1 MSLLNRD
8 VHGRRWRGVAVCLS
22 QIGDQ
27 EVSPFVHASGKVGRG
42 KVEWIDLEPGGKQQD
57 CASLTHE
64 GPSHGIAGAKPD
76 AVRAGRASEVG
87 QGGEVGGES
96 DLQKG
101 KAEGE
106 QGLAR
111 PGEEL
116 FERSCRQL
124 GMSPANITPP
134 AMSLVAE
141 IAPLDSLTNTSGVG
155 RTGVR

>member
-1 MSLLNRD
+1 M
-8 VHGRRWRGVAVCLS
+8 
-22 QIGDQ
+22 
-27 EVSPFVHASGKVGRG
+27 
-42 KVEWIDLEPGGKQQD
+42 
-57 CASLTHE
+57 
-64 GPSHGIAGAKPD
+64 
-76 AVRAGRASEVG
+76 
-87 QGGEVGGES
+87 GGES

-116 FERSCRQL
+116 FERSRRQL
-124 GMSPANITPP
+124 GMSSANITPP

-141 IAPLDSLTNTSGVG
+141 IAPLDALTNTSGAG

>member
-1 MSLLNRD
+1 M
-8 VHGRRWRGVAVCLS
+8 
-22 QIGDQ
+22 
-27 EVSPFVHASGKVGRG
+27 
-42 KVEWIDLEPGGKQQD
+42 
-57 CASLTHE
+57 
-64 GPSHGIAGAKPD
+64 
-76 AVRAGRASEVG
+76 
-87 QGGEVGGES
+87 GGES

-134 AMSLVAE
+134 AMSLVA
-141 IAPLDSLTNTSGVG
+141 
-155 RTGVR
+155 

>member
-1 MSLLNRD
+1 MGVVERD
-8 VHGRRWRGVAVCLS
+8 GHGRRRRGVVVCLVQS
-22 QIGDQ
+22 GNQ
-27 EVSPFVHASGKVGRG
+27 EVGPFAHSTGKVGRG
-42 KVEWIDLEPGGKQQD
+42 EVEWIDLEPGGEEQD

-76 AVRAGRASEVG
+76 AGRAGRASEVG

-96 DLQKG
+96 DVLKG

-111 PGEEL
+111 PRDEL

-124 GMSPANITPP
+124 GMIPANITPP
-134 AMSLVAE
+134 AMSPVAE
-141 IAPLDSLTNTSGVG
+141 QAPLVTLTNAHGP
-155 RTGVR
+155 RPL

>member
-8 VHGRRWRGVAVCLS
+8 VHGRRRKGVVVCLV
-22 QIGDQ
+22 QIGNQ
-27 EVSPFVHASGKVGRG
+27 EVGPFAHSTGKVGRG
-42 KVEWIDLEPGGKQQD
+42 EVEWIDLEPGGEEQD

-76 AVRAGRASEVG
+76 AGRAGRASEVG

-116 FERSCRQL
+116 FERSRRQL

-141 IAPLDSLTNTSGVG
+141 IALVDNLTNTSAAG
-155 RTGVR
+155 RTGGW

>member
-1 MSLLNRD
+1 M
-8 VHGRRWRGVAVCLS
+8 
-22 QIGDQ
+22 
-27 EVSPFVHASGKVGRG
+27 
-42 KVEWIDLEPGGKQQD
+42 
-57 CASLTHE
+57 
-64 GPSHGIAGAKPD
+64 
-76 AVRAGRASEVG
+76 
-87 QGGEVGGES
+87 GGES

-116 FERSCRQL
+116 FERSRRQL

-134 AMSLVAE
+134 AMSLVAQ
-141 IAPLDSLTNTSGVG
+141 ITPVDNWTNTSGAG

>member
-1 MSLLNRD
+1 MSLLYRG
-8 VHGRRWRGVAVCLS
+8 VHGRRRKGVAVSLV
-22 QIGDQ
+22 QIGNQ
-27 EVSPFVHASGKVGRG
+27 EVGPFAHASGKVGRG
-42 KVEWIDLEPGGKQQD
+42 KVEGIDLEPGGEEQD
-57 CASLTHE
+57 GASPTHE

-76 AVRAGRASEVG
+76 AGRTGRASEVG
-87 QGGEVGGES
+87 QGGEVGGKS
-96 DLQKG
+96 DLRKG
-101 KAEGE
+101 EAEGE

-141 IAPLDSLTNTSGVG
+141 ISPLETLPNTSGAG

>member
-1 MSLLNRD
+1 M
-8 VHGRRWRGVAVCLS
+8 
-22 QIGDQ
+22 
-27 EVSPFVHASGKVGRG
+27 
-42 KVEWIDLEPGGKQQD
+42 
-57 CASLTHE
+57 
-64 GPSHGIAGAKPD
+64 
-76 AVRAGRASEVG
+76 
-87 QGGEVGGES
+87 GGES

-111 PGEEL
+111 PGEEF

-141 IAPLDSLTNTSGVG
+141 IAPLDSLTNTSGAG

>member
-1 MSLLNRD
+1 M
-8 VHGRRWRGVAVCLS
+8 V
-22 QIGDQ
+22 QIGSQ
-27 EVSPFVHASGKVGRG
+27 EVCPFAHASGKVGRG
-42 KVEWIDLEPGGKQQD
+42 KVEWIDLEPGGEEQD

-64 GPSHGIAGAKPD
+64 GPSHGIAGAKQD
-76 AVRAGRASEVG
+76 AGRAGRANEVG

-141 IAPLDSLTNTSGVG
+141 IAPLDSLTNTSSAG

>member
-1 MSLLNRD
+1 M
-8 VHGRRWRGVAVCLS
+8 
-22 QIGDQ
+22 
-27 EVSPFVHASGKVGRG
+27 
-42 KVEWIDLEPGGKQQD
+42 
-57 CASLTHE
+57 
-64 GPSHGIAGAKPD
+64 
-76 AVRAGRASEVG
+76 
-87 QGGEVGGES
+87 GGES

-141 IAPLDSLTNTSGVG
+141 IAPLDSLTNTSGAG